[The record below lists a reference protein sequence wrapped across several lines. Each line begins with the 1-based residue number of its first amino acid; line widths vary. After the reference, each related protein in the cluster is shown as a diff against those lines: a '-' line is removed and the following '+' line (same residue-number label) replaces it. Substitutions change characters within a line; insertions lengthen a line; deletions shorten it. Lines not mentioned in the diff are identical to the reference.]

1 MYKKVEGIIISELT
15 YKDNSKILNIFTKEG
30 IIGVIAKGA
39 KKIKS
44 PFFGTTSKFT
54 YGIFNI
60 FYKENGL
67 SSLVEVDLLNN
78 YSKIKKDINLIS
90 YTTYIIELSTRVFKH
105 EQNKNIFELCIS
117 CLNKINEGY
126 NPLVITNIIKL
137 KLLDYLG
144 IKPVIDKCVT
154 CGNKTDIIT
163 ISSYLGGYVC
173 KNCYK
178 DEKAVS
184 PKTISLIRIL
194 YYVDINKITKLDIS
208 DNIIKEINE
217 FTDDYYDRYS
227 GIYLKSKI
235 LLETIK

>member
-1 MYKKVEGIIISELT
+1 MYKKIEGIVVSELT
-15 YKDNSKILNIFTKEG
+15 YKDNSKIINIFTKDG
-30 IIGVIAKGA
+30 IIGIIAKGA

-78 YSKIKKDINLIS
+78 YQNIKKDINLIG
-90 YTTYIIELSTRVFKH
+90 YATYITELSMQVYKH
-105 EQNKNIFELCIS
+105 EQNKNIFNLYIS

-126 NPLVITNIIKL
+126 NPLVITNILKL

-144 IKPVIDKCVT
+144 IKPVIDKCIM
-154 CGNKTDIIT
+154 CGNKNDIIT

-178 DEKAVS
+178 DEKIVS

-194 YYVDINKITKLDIS
+194 YYVDINKIAKLDIS
-208 DNIIKEINE
+208 DKIIKEIDD
-217 FTDDYYDRYS
+217 FTNDYYDRYS

-235 LLETIK
+235 LLDTMK

>member
-15 YKDNSKILNIFTKEG
+15 YKDNSKIINIFTKEG

-39 KKIKS
+39 KKIKN

-178 DEKAVS
+178 DEKVVS